1 MLLKLELLL
10 SHSDGGDSLVFRKG
24 HTMAGFFKILLGG
37 AVGAVLGILFAKK
50 QGAPS
55 LFERSA
61 LPPAPAKPVETP
73 VASSATTVTPAPE
86 PAQPA
91 PVVPTYLVPIYYT
104 PQAVAQA
111 PVAAQAP
118 IAAPQASAPTPV
130 QVPVVEPPATP
141 EVAQVAPEPQQ
152 PVFQPAP
159 EPVVVAPEPPETPV
173 VEEPAPVAEAAA
185 PPVEEPAPVVEQPVP
200 VFMEPEPPPAPVEE
214 PASAEPVEVPPVEVE
229 SDVEL
234 ESEVDEIL
242 AATVGTTGESDSE
255 VVFSPQVLEE
265 PVPGAGW
272 EPSAVFLREDAE
284 LDELLPVVPDAVKPY
299 EGAEITEKAS
309 IDEDTWLT
317 AGWPEIADA
326 AASESAASVD
336 EELFELEPL
345 SPAEPISPE
354 PAEPT
359 PAPAESI
366 TADAESPTEPVVE
379 VPREDDL
386 TSRIEETRRRIAEAA
401 AARAAA
407 PSIEEV
413 WDTEPRAVPEEP
425 SAAEPPIIEAQAE
438 PSAAEP
444 LSPEPV
450 AAAIPEAAVEP
461 VAEPVVQRT
470 AGTAPPAEEPS
481 GDDLKSRIE
490 ETRRRIREE
499 LEKPFAAVD
508 EPAAPEPAQP
518 VAAAA
523 PSNGGAPAQPA
534 PPAEAPAAG
543 ESDFD
548 AMRARIEL
556 TRSRL
561 KAKAFDAMMAGES
574 ALLGRDEQ
582 TPGDASKPAVSID
595 SEIEQTVD
603 NTLREEDR

>member
-1 MLLKLELLL
+1 
-10 SHSDGGDSLVFRKG
+10 
-24 HTMAGFFKILLGG
+24 
-37 AVGAVLGILFAKK
+37 
-50 QGAPS
+50 
-55 LFERSA
+55 
-61 LPPAPAKPVETP
+61 
-73 VASSATTVTPAPE
+73 
-86 PAQPA
+86 
-91 PVVPTYLVPIYYT
+91 
-104 PQAVAQA
+104 
-111 PVAAQAP
+111 
-118 IAAPQASAPTPV
+118 
-130 QVPVVEPPATP
+130 VEPPASA
-141 EVAQVAPEPQQ
+141 EVEQGVPEPQQ
-152 PVFQPAP
+152 PVFPAVP
-159 EPVVVAPEPPETPV
+159 EPAFVAPEPPEAPV
-173 VEEPAPVAEAAA
+173 VEEPGPVVEAAA
-185 PPVEEPAPVVEQPVP
+185 PPVEELAPVVEPPVP
-200 VFMEPEPPPAPVEE
+200 VFMEPEPPPAPIEE
-214 PASAEPVEVPPVEVE
+214 SASKGPAEVPPVAVE
-229 SDVEL
+229 PDVEL

-242 AATVGTTGESDSE
+242 AATVGTTGEADSE

-299 EGAEITEKAS
+299 EGAEIAEKAPV
-309 IDEDTWLT
+309 DEDAWLT
-317 AGWPEIADA
+317 SGWPEIADA
-326 AASESAASVD
+326 AAAESAASID

-345 SPAEPISPE
+345 SPTEPIS
-354 PAEPT
+354 AESA
-359 PAPAESI
+359 PAPTEPI
-366 TADAESPTEPVVE
+366 TADAETPTESVVE
-379 VPREDDL
+379 VPQQDDL

-413 WDTEPRAVPEEP
+413 WDTEPRVVPEVP
-425 SAAEPPIIEAQAE
+425 PVAESPVMEA
-438 PSAAEP
+438 PTEP
-444 LSPEPV
+444 LVAEHPSPEPV

-461 VAEPVVQRT
+461 VAEPVVQPT
-470 AGTAPPAEEPS
+470 TGAAPLAEEAP

-508 EPAAPEPAQP
+508 EPEAPEPARP
-518 VAAAA
+518 VATAA
-523 PSNGGAPAQPA
+523 PSNGGAPAQPVE
-534 PPAEAPAAG
+534 PAEAPAAD

-582 TPGDASKPAVSID
+582 ASSDVSKPAVSID